1 MWLQNRAL
9 ESDPDPSH
17 LMKRPPY
24 SCRTSQPETSSAKP
38 LCPPS
43 ARLARQVQILQV
55 CDFSHEKRRRLRHL
69 PFRRHRPGH
78 HAPPEMAGRR
88 PSRSGSQFQSFLGAS
103 PSIEWR
109 RIARPRS
116 RSQVSQECQACRRCL
131 RASLARAHR
140 PIGHSARSGS
150 LAPLR
155 EPAAPGS
162 SPTR

>member
-1 MWLQNRAL
+1 MWLQSRAL
-9 ESDPDPSH
+9 GSDPGPSH

-24 SCRTSQPETSSAKP
+24 SCSLSQPEPSSAQP
-38 LCPPS
+38 SSTPS
-43 ARLARQVQILQV
+43 ARLARQVQILQL
-55 CDFSHEKRRRLRHL
+55 CDFSHEKRRHLGHL
-69 PFRRHRPGH
+69 PSRRHRPGH
-78 HAPPEMAGRR
+78 HAPPDMAGRR
-88 PSRSGSQFQSFLGAS
+88 LSRSGSQFQSFVGAS